1 MCVWQSTSSTK
12 RRTLENLAQ
21 SWCRKRSFG
30 RLIGQTLAVHWG
42 EADLITEVINGTWET
57 TQGPGTICMYIGRG
71 TLSRTRPYSWSARG
85 QHRKPSA
92 GIAMPQQYRNK
103 KKCWKKIGER
113 ALIHFGIQ
121 KAFVIALW
129 KMMHRVS
136 PESGRVHNVRIKR
149 ENPLNAVLGEI
160 GVVGNR
166 EVKKG
171 DGKRKENDAKN
182 KKEKLV
188 QYTKQRWKRGLT
200 KESCDRSVKK
210 NKTNKWK
217 TKRPALCS
225 QQQSTKATAAASSLF

>member
-1 MCVWQSTSSTK
+1 
-12 RRTLENLAQ
+12 
-21 SWCRKRSFG
+21 
-30 RLIGQTLAVHWG
+30 
-42 EADLITEVINGTWET
+42 
-57 TQGPGTICMYIGRG
+57 
-71 TLSRTRPYSWSARG
+71 
-85 QHRKPSA
+85 
-92 GIAMPQQYRNK
+92 
-103 KKCWKKIGER
+103 
-113 ALIHFGIQ
+113 
-121 KAFVIALW
+121 
-129 KMMHRVS
+129 MHRVS

-210 NKTNKWK
+210 IKTNK
-217 TKRPALCS
+217 
-225 QQQSTKATAAASSLF
+225 